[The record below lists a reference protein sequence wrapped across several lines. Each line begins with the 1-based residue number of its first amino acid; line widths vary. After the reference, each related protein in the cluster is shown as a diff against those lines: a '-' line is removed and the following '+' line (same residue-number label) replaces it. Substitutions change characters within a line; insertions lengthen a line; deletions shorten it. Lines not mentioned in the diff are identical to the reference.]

1 MVLVSY
7 DISDNKLRTK
17 FNKFIR
23 KFGGRLQFSLYEIE
37 NSPAILD
44 NIVSE
49 IRNNFETKFSEEDSV
64 MIITLSSRCTIET
77 YGYARHIDEEL
88 IIV

>member
-37 NSPAILD
+37 NSPAILE

-49 IRNNFETKFSEEDSV
+49 IRNNFATKFSEEDSV
-64 MIITLSSRCTIET
+64 MIITLSSSCIIET
-77 YGYARHIDEEL
+77 YGYARHNDEEL